1 MLDQKL
7 EVTQKKVRLKSKV
20 VDLPSIP
27 EKLYFSIGEASR
39 LCGVKPY
46 VLRYWEQEFPQ
57 ISPSKR
63 RYNRRYY
70 QREDILL
77 LRQIRHLLYEK
88 GFTIEGARAELISL
102 ASGEKKQAV
111 LESIDNGRSYGFS
124 DGEKEV
130 FKDVVRELEIILL
143 DLEETEMA

>member
-1 MLDQKL
+1 MSKQKIPAPNI
-7 EVTQKKVRLKSKV
+7 VKKVKV
-20 VDLPSIP
+20 VDLPPIP

-77 LRQIRHLLYEK
+77 LRKIRFLLYEK
-88 GFTIEGARAELISL
+88 GFTIEGARSQLLELLEAVEEQNVAEQKPLNEFNLDDNDKNVFKEVLAELEGII
-102 ASGEKKQAV
+102 V
-111 LESIDNGRSYGFS
+111 
-124 DGEKEV
+124 
-130 FKDVVRELEIILL
+130 ELE
-143 DLEETEMA
+143 TEN

>member
-1 MLDQKL
+1 
-7 EVTQKKVRLKSKV
+7 V
-20 VDLPSIP
+20 IP

-77 LRQIRHLLYEK
+77 LRKIRFLLYEK
-88 GFTIEGARAELISL
+88 GFTIDGARSQL
-102 ASGEKKQAV
+102 A
-111 LESIDNGRSYGFS
+111 LEVVVEQKANPDKPLNEFNLDDN
-124 DGEKEV
+124 DKDV
-130 FKDVVRELEIILL
+130 FKEILQELEGIIIE
-143 DLEETEMA
+143 LETDNA

>member
-1 MLDQKL
+1 MNMSKQKIPAPNI
-7 EVTQKKVRLKSKV
+7 VKKVKV
-20 VDLPSIP
+20 VDLPPIP

-77 LRQIRHLLYEK
+77 LRKIRFLLYEK
-88 GFTIEGARAELISL
+88 GFTIEGARSQLLELLEAVEEQNVAEQKPLNEFNLDDNDKNVFKEVLAELEGII
-102 ASGEKKQAV
+102 V
-111 LESIDNGRSYGFS
+111 
-124 DGEKEV
+124 
-130 FKDVVRELEIILL
+130 ELE
-143 DLEETEMA
+143 TEN

>member
-1 MLDQKL
+1 MSKQKIPAPNI
-7 EVTQKKVRLKSKV
+7 VKKVKV
-20 VDLPSIP
+20 VDLPPIP

-77 LRQIRHLLYEK
+77 LRKIRFLLYEK
-88 GFTIEGARAELISL
+88 GFTIEGARSQLLELLQAVEEQNVAEQKPLNEFNLDDNDKNVFKEVLAELEGII
-102 ASGEKKQAV
+102 V
-111 LESIDNGRSYGFS
+111 
-124 DGEKEV
+124 
-130 FKDVVRELEIILL
+130 ELE
-143 DLEETEMA
+143 TEN